1 MDTNGQTGNNSDTG
15 NDKETLDEA
24 LAIAD
29 NDDASVTDEERD
41 AEITEE
47 VGTVLG
53 DFA

>member
-1 MDTNGQTGNNSDTG
+1 MNNDGQTG

-29 NDDASVTDEERD
+29 NDDPSVTDEEKD